1 MIPSAISGVDIN
13 NQYLTMHLIQQ
24 DVIPEQDGSSIAQT
38 VRFSIRQW
46 AAWAPGLESPEAW
59 YRWAYGEA
67 IIHGEGMPPAAAI
80 PPMLRRRAGLLGRM
94 ALDVAYAAIRGRE
107 MIPAVFCS
115 RHGDLGRTCDM
126 LMALAQNEALS
137 PTAFSLSV
145 HNAIGALFSIAAGSH
160 VPFTAIAGGRD
171 GVMGGIIEACGQLA
185 DGEREV
191 LLVVYDKPLPMIYQ
205 PYRDEPEFAY
215 AWAWRMAPPSDE
227 SFSLAWEAKDGEIA
241 ARPYAA
247 PLALEIMQFFL
258 SGTSES
264 TIDCGRQ
271 TWRWKRHA

>member
-1 MIPSAISGVDIN
+1 M
-13 NQYLTMHLIQQ
+13 YLSQQ
-24 DVIPEQDGSSIAQT
+24 DVIPVQDSSAIAQT

-59 YRWAYGEA
+59 YRWACGEATIYGE
-67 IIHGEGMPPAAAI
+67 GKPRAAAV

-94 ALDVAYAAIRGRE
+94 ALETAYASIGDRG
-107 MIPAVFCS
+107 MIPTVFCS
-115 RHGDLGRTCDM
+115 RHGDIGRTCEM

-145 HNAIGALFSIAAGSH
+145 HNAIGALFSIATGSH
-160 VPFTAIAGGRD
+160 VPFTAIAGGID
-171 GVMGGIIEACGQLA
+171 GVAGGIIEACGQLA

-191 LLVVYDKPLPMIYQ
+191 LLVVYDTPLPIIYQ

-215 AWAWRMAPPSDE
+215 AWAWRMTPPSGE
-227 SFSLAWEAKDGEIA
+227 SFSLAWETRGEEVA
-241 ARPYAA
+241 ARPHAA
-247 PLALEIMQFFL
+247 PLALEIMRFFL
-258 SGTSES
+258 SGLSKS

-271 TWRWKRHA
+271 AWRWRRHA